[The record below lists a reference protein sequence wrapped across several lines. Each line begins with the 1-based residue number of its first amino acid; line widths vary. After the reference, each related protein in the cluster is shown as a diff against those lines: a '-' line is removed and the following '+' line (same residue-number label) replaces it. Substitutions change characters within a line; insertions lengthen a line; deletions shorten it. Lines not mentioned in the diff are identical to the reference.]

1 VREARSELRATRGE
15 PVDKEGMMVKKL
27 KKLAKKSRGGLSE
40 TELVR
45 TVRDSAQQIWLAG
58 LGAWGKTRDEGVKV
72 FNALVKEGKGIE
84 SHTRKLAGARV
95 GIVTS
100 QMSKAASGAQARA
113 TATWDKLEHVFEQ
126 RVARAL
132 HRLGVPTSKE
142 IEALTRRVESLTASV
157 EKLGGAPARRAMAA
171 KRSRKMARKKVPP
184 KAPARKEAAKSSA
197 SGHAPAAAPGGT
209 GPSGGQ

>member
-15 PVDKEGMMVKKL
+15 PVDKEGVMVKKL

>member
-1 VREARSELRATRGE
+1 
-15 PVDKEGMMVKKL
+15 MVKKL